1 MTDKMKNYEV
11 VTSQETKE
19 RQADKLGGLLHDEW
33 RLSRQLEDGSY
44 EPRIKV
50 LVKTEEGKE
59 KWVND
64 DGIPEGTTELKR
76 QDIANTDFQNL
87 DDHWQYE
94 NKAAAEVAVNL
105 VYNTVDNN
113 KELNQDFIEEASAT
127 VHDKWI
133 ERNDWVLHPEWGNPN
148 LAKPYSELSE
158 DEQAK
163 DRDHIIKAIE
173 IYKEDSSL
181 KETTPY
187 VAQDNT
193 NDIKAENVAKNE
205 EGKEIQEIK
214 NSLNS

>member
-1 MTDKMKNYEV
+1 MRSLDFNVALVSMPWPILNRPSIQLGALKSFLKADESINVQTFHPYLEVAKLLGPDVYHLISLESWVSEALYGAVLFPEKRDNARALVHKELKNRSNKFNFDTV
-11 VTSQETKE
+11 CQ
-19 RQADKLGGLLHDEW
+19 
-33 RLSRQLEDGSY
+33 QLE
-44 EPRIKV
+44 EHI
-50 LVKTEEGKE
+50 
-59 KWVND
+59 
-64 DGIPEGTTELKR
+64 
-76 QDIANTDFQNL
+76 
-87 DDHWQYE
+87 
-94 NKAAAEVAVNL
+94 
-105 VYNTVDNN
+105 
-113 KELNQDFIEEASAT
+113 NQ
-127 VHDKWI
+127 WI